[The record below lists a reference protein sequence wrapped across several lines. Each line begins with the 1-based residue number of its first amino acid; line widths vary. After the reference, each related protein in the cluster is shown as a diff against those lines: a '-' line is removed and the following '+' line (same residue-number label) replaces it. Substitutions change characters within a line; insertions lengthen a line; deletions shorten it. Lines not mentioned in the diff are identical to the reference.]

1 MTVYRVSCSI
11 TLPCMAKKRTAPVG
25 CVGRR
30 FHHDSLGSHVCLHLY
45 GPKKPRDPPS
55 LTTPNSITWA
65 CGAAKFTLNKCK
77 EEEKEEEGEVVT
89 IYAIELLKSDSD
101 YTSFF

>member
-11 TLPCMAKKRTAPVG
+11 AAVPAALPCMAKKRTAPVG

-45 GPKKPRDPPS
+45 GPKKRRDPPS

-65 CGAAKFTLNKCK
+65 CGAAKFTPNKCK
-77 EEEKEEEGEVVT
+77 EEEKGGGGGGCDH
-89 IYAIELLKSDSD
+89 LCH
-101 YTSFF
+101 